1 MSSPEIPPD
10 PLAPL
15 TEATNSAPAVE
26 FALPPAGMLFP
37 PDLDVP
43 WDWRELLLFLFAAL
57 AMALVAGYPILLVFQ
72 SVGISRAQILQVP
85 RETSFFLILNQITWS
100 ACVMLFLWIRV
111 HRFYGRPFWRT
122 LGWRPFN
129 LEGISPLL
137 TYASCVGGG
146 CTFAVM
152 IEFAGSAVHEKTKL
166 PIETFFQ
173 DRRSAMLLLL
183 LSVVVAPLVEETIFR
198 GFIYPTLARS
208 WGVRRSILATGT
220 LFGLMHAFQLWKGWW
235 EIALLVLVGIVF
247 TWVRAVTRTVAASY
261 CVHLGYNGLLFL
273 GFVAS
278 GALRR
283 LP

>member
-1 MSSPEIPPD
+1 MNSPEAPPD
-10 PLAPL
+10 PLARNSTNGDAVPAEELVLPL
-15 TEATNSAPAVE
+15 GRP
-26 FALPPAGMLFP
+26 LIP

-43 WDWRELLLFLFAAL
+43 WDWRELLLFLLAAV
-57 AMALVAGYPILLVFQ
+57 AIALVAGYPILLVFQ
-72 SVGISRAQILQVP
+72 SLGISRTQIMQSP
-85 RETSFFLILNQITWS
+85 RETSYFLILNQIAWS

-111 HRFYGRPFWRT
+111 RRFYGQPFSRT
-122 LGWRPFN
+122 LGWRAVN
-129 LEGISPLL
+129 LDGISPLL

-146 CTFAVM
+146 CTFAVL
-152 IEFAGSAVHEKTKL
+152 IEFAGTAVHEKTKL
-166 PIETFFQ
+166 PIEAFFQ

-261 CVHLGYNGLLFL
+261 CVHIGYNGLLFL